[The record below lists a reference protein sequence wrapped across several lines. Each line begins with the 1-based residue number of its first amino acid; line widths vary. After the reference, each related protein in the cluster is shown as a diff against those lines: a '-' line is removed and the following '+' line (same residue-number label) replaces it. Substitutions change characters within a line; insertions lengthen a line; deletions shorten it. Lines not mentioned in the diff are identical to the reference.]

1 MDHQQMMLK
10 TWSDDLVLPMF
21 NLLEHSSTYSDTPGS
36 LWFCS
41 KDEQTAFNA
50 DIAYNN
56 YNNFKSFNCK
66 TKLLKD
72 TVANGNNG
80 ILKNAT
86 INMPLKYLSNFRRT
100 LEMLLINCKVELKLR
115 QTKHCVL
122 AAAGADNVD
131 ANFIILLLLSKTQNC
146 KFLSS
151 LSLQKAK
158 KNYQNFLAKD
168 LKD

>member
-1 MDHQQMMLK
+1 M
-10 TWSDDLVLPMF
+10 
-21 NLLEHSSTYSDTPGS
+21 
-36 LWFCS
+36 
-41 KDEQTAFNA
+41 KDA
-50 DIAYNN
+50 
-56 YNNFKSFNCK
+56 
-66 TKLLKD
+66 
-72 TVANGNNG
+72 VANGNNG

-122 AAAGADNVD
+122 AEAGADNVD

-151 LSLQKAK
+151 LSLQKAI
-158 KNYQNFLAKD
+158 KNYQNFIAND